1 MRPEPLPSPFLFQWC
16 VKTSAAP
23 DSWQTCADLRE
34 WARRELDGYVGAG
47 DQVPEYREIVAP
59 IVIDGFTPRGHI
71 ERQPFN
77 PLDLPQFVQDSG
89 ISESLSLRDGVGTL
103 ETMRADGLAKGE
115 AIRMGLPD
123 GSIIAKVMNHEL
135 QSTGQ

>member
-77 PLDLPQFVQDSG
+77 PLDLPSSSRTVASRRVFPFV
-89 ISESLSLRDGVGTL
+89 
-103 ETMRADGLAKGE
+103 
-115 AIRMGLPD
+115 
-123 GSIIAKVMNHEL
+123 
-135 QSTGQ
+135 TG